1 MPSITD
7 FLTQVAQGVTHPK
20 GNMAD
25 FQHASN
31 LYVDDVYALTPKNSW
46 IYYVSFNI
54 NRAAISEVMWAEQRR
69 DAEAG
74 MLVKSAD
81 LPKFAIDTEVMNQYN
96 KKTVVQ
102 KKINYQPISMSFHDD
117 MSNVTNSLWVNYFRY
132 YYRDTWW
139 GTQVGGLTANPTRP
153 LGYQNTKYETDNIEG
168 GKGTDQRQGI
178 HGAYGLNNNQSVPFF
193 NSITIYQLNQK
204 RFTSYSIINP
214 LIQSWEH
221 DQLDQNQTKMAT
233 NRMTLQYET
242 VFYGEGAVFKD
253 INPPGF
259 ATFHYDR
266 APSPLSIF
274 GGGTASLF
282 GPGGLV
288 QGTQDIFGATNNLL
302 SGGTA
307 ANPLAA
313 VGIFSA
319 GTNLV
324 RNARNITSAG
334 LKQEGQSLLNS
345 ALKGAVSSGGGIG
358 GMLGG
363 GLGSLSK
370 SLGFGPRTGTMLVGT
385 NFNPNW
391 VEATPSDVAKSGTES
406 APPTGKP

>member
-54 NRAAISEVMWAEQRR
+54 NRDAISEVMWSEQRR

-81 LPKFAIDTEVMNQYN
+81 LPKFNIDTEVINQYN
-96 KKTVVQ
+96 KKTLIQ
-102 KKINYQPISMSFHDD
+102 KKINYQPVSMSFHDD

-139 GTQVGGLTANPTRP
+139 GTQVGGLTANPVKP
-153 LGYQNTKYETDNIEG
+153 LGYQNTKYQTDNIEG
-168 GKGTDQRQGI
+168 GKGTDARQGI

-193 NSITIYQLNQK
+193 NSITIYQMNQK
-204 RFTSYSIINP
+204 RFTSYSFINP

-221 DQLDQNQTKMAT
+221 DQLDQTQTKTASS
-233 NRMTLQYET
+233 RMTFQYET
-242 VFYGEGAVFKD
+242 IFYGEGAVFKD
-253 INPPGF
+253 VNPPGF

-274 GGGTASLF
+274 GGGTASVF

-288 QGTQDIFGATNNLL
+288 QGTQDIFGATNTLL
-302 SGGTA
+302 SGGA
-307 ANPLAA
+307 AFNPLAA
-313 VGIFSA
+313 VSIFSA

-324 RNARNITSAG
+324 NNARNITSAG
-334 LKQEGQSLLNS
+334 LKQEGQSLVNS
-345 ALKGAVSSGGGIG
+345 ALKGAVSSGGGIA

-385 NFNPNW
+385 NFNPSW
-391 VEATPSDVAKSGTES
+391 VEATPSDVAKSGSES
-406 APPTGKP
+406 TPPTGKP